1 MMFYLFF
8 YFSAKLTEAEPSGP
22 TLTTEDDG
30 LCSSRSVSGG
40 EEFPLL
46 RLLLTP
52 EDVLLLLLLL
62 LCKRTFEPPAP
73 ERHTKKTLL
82 LVLEAVAAVALGL
95 LFVERF
101 SAETAPRRL
110 ALLPAERTEGRKKE
124 LIQRFEERSV
134 WEIGAI

>member
-1 MMFYLFF
+1 MILF
-8 YFSAKLTEAEPSGP
+8 YFFHASVKLTEAEPSGP

-73 ERHTKKTLL
+73 ERQTKKTLL
-82 LVLEAVAAVALGL
+82 LVFEAVAAVVLGL
-95 LFVERF
+95 LFVDRF
-101 SAETAPRRL
+101 SAETAPLRF

-124 LIQRFEERSV
+124 FIQRFEERSV

>member
-1 MMFYLFF
+1 M
-8 YFSAKLTEAEPSGP
+8 KLTEAEPSGP

-62 LCKRTFEPPAP
+62 CKRTFDPPAP

-82 LVLEAVAAVALGL
+82 LVLEAVAAVVLGL
-95 LFVERF
+95 LFVDRF
-101 SAETAPRRL
+101 SAETAPLRF
-110 ALLPAERTEGRKKE
+110 ALLPAERTEGRKKTFKD
-124 LIQRFEERSV
+124 LKNIY